1 MWTIDLIRPLLE
13 SGLAKFVGGLI
24 AAYVVYRLGLSSY
37 FRQKEYEHVRS
48 RYLDHGF
55 DALTAEVEYA
65 LSVYRTN
72 WALVLRYTKLY
83 RDIQQPLDVS
93 DFFHQFRE
101 FDQAHFRLVPA
112 HRLKSL
118 LQDDTIWNG
127 YQRVVAFVNAT
138 NDTIKADFGVALR
151 ILSSQA
157 NHPDKASFV
166 QKAESMAA
174 EMNVKSRTHYVF
186 LSELQNL
193 ARLFE
198 AEQFSRTS
206 IVDFKS
212 REAVKTIMSRL
223 ATIYPNE

>member
-1 MWTIDLIRPLLE
+1 MSTIDVVRSILD

-24 AAYVVYRLGLSSY
+24 AAYVVYRLGLNSY

-72 WALVLRYTKLY
+72 WTLVLRYTKLY
-83 RDIQQPLDVS
+83 RDIERPLDVA

-101 FDQAHFRLVPA
+101 FDQEHFRLVPA

-127 YQRVVAFVNAT
+127 YQRVVAFVNTT
-138 NDTIKADFGVALR
+138 NDMIKADFGVALR
-151 ILSSQA
+151 VLSSRA
-157 NHPDKASFV
+157 THPDKESFV
-166 QKAESMAA
+166 QKADSMAK
-174 EMNVKSRTHYVF
+174 EMHGKSTIHYDF

-206 IVDFKS
+206 LVDFKS

-223 ATIYPNE
+223 ATLYPNE

>member
-1 MWTIDLIRPLLE
+1 MDVVRSIID
-13 SGLAKFVGGLI
+13 SGFAKILGGLL

-101 FDQAHFRLVPA
+101 FDQQRFRLVPA

-118 LQDDTIWNG
+118 LQEDTIWNA
-127 YQRVVAFVNAT
+127 YQRVIAFVNST

-151 ILSSQA
+151 VLAS
-157 NHPDKASFV
+157 HPS
-166 QKAESMAA
+166 
-174 EMNVKSRTHYVF
+174 H
-186 LSELQNL
+186 
-193 ARLFE
+193 
-198 AEQFSRTS
+198 
-206 IVDFKS
+206 
-212 REAVKTIMSRL
+212 
-223 ATIYPNE
+223 